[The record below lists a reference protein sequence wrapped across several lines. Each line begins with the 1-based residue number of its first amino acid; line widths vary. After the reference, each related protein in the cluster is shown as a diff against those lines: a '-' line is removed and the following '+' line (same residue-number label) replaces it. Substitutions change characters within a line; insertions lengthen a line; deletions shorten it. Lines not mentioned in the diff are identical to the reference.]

1 MNLRRVE
8 WILVIFLILLV
19 AVGAYVALRNLSF
32 FNIKNVN
39 VTLSGPVSEIRS
51 DLQRIINPLKG
62 MNIFEISTKKL
73 EKTLSSFSQVE
84 SVTVK
89 RFYPD
94 TLEISIVYSTF
105 NLKAYCVDGN
115 TITYFFIKDDE
126 LLETT
131 EETWKDFDKLGC
143 VELNPAYAQMILKW
157 GADTGFKSMLPMAEY
172 LTYNNLITSI
182 KYDNNN
188 GSEFGRLVLWLP
200 SFNAQ
205 LYVREIVSTQRLD
218 EALSVIAQQ
227 SSTSGEVVVYDLY
240 SRNLVKRT

>member
-105 NLKAYCVDGN
+105 NLKAYCVDGD